1 MRVVWISDNYY
12 HKILR
17 KLSLTFSNNWTINDW
32 LSAAGL
38 IREWRSFES
47 STMHD
52 LVWYE
57 ICSLPTV
64 IWTSFQA
71 FPYIKTLELTSWL
84 KSYFSSDIKRCNRG
98 GALICKY
105 TQISAAVVLIHV
117 CWIICGKGA
126 VLSGLFMVGHL
137 RSYIKNST
145 QYFIRYPDTCT
156 LKSVFKNS
164 ATPRFSTHF
173 SVSGYRIKPC
183 LSFLIYYFSNSFIIH
198 DHAVK
203 SQ

>member
-1 MRVVWISDNYY
+1 MSNERFRWHNSLIKLMWSCAVLVPVSAENNFSNLFVKRKQRKSQLTVTVVWISDNYH

-17 KLSLTFSNNWTINDW
+17 TLSLTFSNNWTINDW

-57 ICSLPTV
+57 ICSLRTV
-64 IWTSFQA
+64 IWTWFQA

-105 TQISAAVVLIHV
+105 TQISSTAVLIHV
-117 CWIICGKGA
+117 
-126 VLSGLFMVGHL
+126 
-137 RSYIKNST
+137 Y
-145 QYFIRYPDTCT
+145 
-156 LKSVFKNS
+156 
-164 ATPRFSTHF
+164 
-173 SVSGYRIKPC
+173 
-183 LSFLIYYFSNSFIIH
+183 
-198 DHAVK
+198 
-203 SQ
+203 